1 MVGMSNRKS
10 HKWEAKEKIL
20 KELIQYGKSKS
31 DYNDII
37 KILERIITNSNIQCD
52 IDYHKL
58 KEELQLFAQQF
69 SHKFHFIIYL
79 VHESNRNKAN
89 ETLQKLNT
97 MCNKL
102 LKISDER
109 MVETDYRN
117 SVKRHLDEICYI
129 IWQIFENARKHF
141 KNRHNTSLLNT
152 LDTFIYELAKENRWF
167 DACINNNLETLFNK
181 FVDCVISNYIAKMR
195 YIFEENLIEFVQ
207 NRSSIPVTIIQHKP
221 VKYLRVIFGDD
232 ESDGF
237 SVEIVELLYSLAPFV
252 LYKRDDR
259 YYIFIPEKRYVEG
272 EFLPAAKI
280 LVPYKI
286 RLLPI
291 TSNDISY
298 FWYNKRQNRKSLKFQ
313 INENAI
319 YASSGKPVYVCSLGF
334 LPLAMQPICDNYDCP
349 RRSKCYNPQSNKFNY
364 LKDINDSYMRIFN
377 VVLETE
383 KNVHILQSTPIL
395 KLFILDGSKIQEAI
409 TISLDVLS
417 VLLSIDKVIFQPRE
431 KYSYKFI
438 LEPNLKIRING
449 YKLGLRLFNTKAL
462 TVRLNKNILEEIIR
476 EILNS
481 NKQIANYICLK
492 YRAFN
497 KKDKFIYE
505 KLLEGADYILN
516 GNGCYVDDKLIDYAV
531 NVFAHTF
538 AHLLLS
544 FIASKLQVEPLRILD
559 YYYEIDENYVKV
571 LVYELGEGG
580 LGLLERQTLQV
591 ISSLRQI
598 MEQILDYIKPVY
610 NTCENKIFKIIQI
623 GNSYVNSNVIS
634 KDVKQIWE
642 KYISNAYTNFGI
654 TLNAQTLRIPI
665 WDLVF
670 KDKLNPETAHELLS
684 VTPVCMD
691 GCNYCVL
698 LERGCFKPLDQLI
711 TTSRS
716 LFHDVF
722 TKLYDNIEKS
732 LKKFNEILSKPS
744 DERAELFFDF
754 LRLASR
760 SIKIVTYVIDKYAA
774 ERLAELKASKNVD
787 IMVVTNSESL
797 SEDIRHL
804 LTASGIQV
812 RTMPN
817 IHAKIY
823 IVDDAIAL
831 IGSANL
837 TKKAL
842 TENHE
847 NIELKTDLDEIKR
860 LADSFVEI
868 WNNARQSEI

>member
-1 MVGMSNRKS
+1 MSNRRLHEWKV
-10 HKWEAKEKIL
+10 EEIL
-20 KELIQYGKSKS
+20 KDLIQFGKERKG
-31 DYNDII
+31 YNDTIEII
-37 KILERIITNSNIQCD
+37 ERIIANSNIRCNA
-52 IDYHKL
+52 DYKKL
-58 KEELQLFAQQF
+58 KKELQSFASQF
-69 SHKFHFIIYL
+69 SNKFQLMIYFVYKDNVYKIRREL
-79 VHESNRNKAN
+79 DSM
-89 ETLQKLNT
+89 LSKLSK
-97 MCNKL
+97 M
-102 LKISDER
+102 SDER
-109 MVETDYRN
+109 MIEPDYRDN
-117 SVKRHLDEICYI
+117 VRRQLNEICLKLHQILKSFREHFENKQDYHSLRSLDE
-129 IWQIFENARKHF
+129 
-141 KNRHNTSLLNT
+141 
-152 LDTFIYELAKENRWF
+152 FINDLAKENSWF
-167 DACINNNLETLFNK
+167 DACINNDLETSFNK
-181 FVDCVISNYIAKMR
+181 FVDCVISNYMDTMR
-195 YIFEENLIEFVQ
+195 NVSEDNLIQFLQ
-207 NRSSIPVTIIQHKP
+207 NRSNLPLNIIQHKP
-221 VKYLRVIFGDD
+221 VKYLRVTFGDD
-232 ESDGF
+232 KSDGF

-259 YYIFIPEKRYVEG
+259 YYIFIPERRNVEG
-272 EFLPAAKI
+272 EYLPEAKI
-280 LVPYKI
+280 VVPYKI

-291 TSNDISY
+291 TSKDISY
-298 FWYNKRQNRKSLKFQ
+298 YWYNKRQNRKSLIFQ

-319 YASSGKPVYVCSLGF
+319 CAYSNKPVYVCSLGF
-334 LPLAMQPICDNYDCP
+334 LPLTTHPICDNYNCP
-349 RRSKCYNPQSNKFNY
+349 RRSKCYNSQSNKFNY
-364 LKDINDSYMRIFN
+364 LKEINDSYMRIFN

-395 KLFILDGSKIQEAI
+395 KLFILDGSKIQEAV
-409 TISLDVLS
+409 TISLDILS

-438 LEPNLKIRING
+438 REPSLKIRING

-462 TVRLNKNILEEIIR
+462 TVRLNKNMLEKIIK
-476 EILNS
+476 EILINY
-481 NKQIANYICLK
+481 KQIANYICLK
-492 YRAFN
+492 YHAFN
-497 KKDKFIYE
+497 KKDMFIYE
-505 KLLEGADYILN
+505 KLLESADYILN
-516 GNGCYVDDKLIDYAV
+516 GNGCNVDDKLIDYAV
-531 NVFAHTF
+531 NVFAHVF

-559 YYYEIDENYVKV
+559 YYYEIDENYITV

-580 LGLLERQTLQV
+580 LGLLERQTLQN
-591 ISSLRQI
+591 IFSRRQI
-598 MEQILDYIKPVY
+598 MEQILDYIKHIH
-610 NTCENKIFKIIQI
+610 NTCENKISKIIQR

-634 KDVKQIWE
+634 EDVKQIWE
-642 KYISNAYTNFGI
+642 KYISNAYTTFGI

-665 WDLVF
+665 WDLIS
-670 KDKLNPETAHELLS
+670 KDKLDPETAHELLS

-691 GCNYCVL
+691 GCSYCVL

-711 TTSRS
+711 TTSRF

-722 TKLYDNIEKS
+722 TKLYDDIEKS
-732 LKKFNEILSKPS
+732 LKKFNEILSRPS

-760 SIKIVTYVIDKYAA
+760 SIKVVTYVIDRYAA

-787 IMVVTNSESL
+787 IMVVTDSKSL
-797 SEDIRHL
+797 SRDIRHL

-842 TENHE
+842 TENYE
-847 NIELKTDLDEIKR
+847 NIELKTNLDEIKR
-860 LADSFVEI
+860 LADNFVEI

>member
-1 MVGMSNRKS
+1 MSNRKL
-10 HKWEAKEKIL
+10 HERKVEEIL
-20 KELIQYGKSKS
+20 KDLIRFGKENEGY
-31 DYNDII
+31 DDII
-37 KILERIITNSNIQCD
+37 EIIERIIANANIQCNV
-52 IDYHKL
+52 DYHKL
-58 KEELQLFAQQF
+58 KKELQLFTSQF
-69 SHKFHFIIYL
+69 SDKFQLMMYFVYQNDGYKIRREL
-79 VHESNRNKAN
+79 DNVLS
-89 ETLQKLNT
+89 KLS
-97 MCNKL
+97 
-102 LKISDER
+102 KISDER
-109 MVETDYRN
+109 MIEPDYKDNVRRQLN
-117 SVKRHLDEICYI
+117 EICLKLH
-129 IWQIFENARKHF
+129 QILKSFREHF
-141 KNRHNTSLLNT
+141 KNKQDYHFLRSL
-152 LDTFIYELAKENRWF
+152 DKFINDLAKENSWF
-167 DACINNNLETLFNK
+167 DACINNDLETLFNK
-181 FVDCVISNYIAKMR
+181 FVSCIISNYMDNMR
-195 YIFEENLIEFVQ
+195 NIFEANLIEFLQ
-207 NRSSIPVTIIQHKP
+207 NRSNLPLNIIQHKP
-221 VKYLRVIFGDD
+221 VKYLRVTFGDD

-259 YYIFIPEKRYVEG
+259 YYIFIPEKRNVEG
-272 EFLPAAKI
+272 EYLPEAKI

-286 RLLPI
+286 RLLPF
-291 TSNDISY
+291 TSKDISY
-298 FWYNKRQNRKSLKFQ
+298 YWYDKRRNRKSLKFQ
-313 INENAI
+313 ISETAI
-319 YASSGKPVYVCSLGF
+319 YASSGKPVYVCSLGL
-334 LPLAMQPICDNYDCP
+334 LPLTTQPICGNYDCP

-364 LKDINDSYMRIFN
+364 LNEINDSYMRIFN

-395 KLFILDGSKIQEAI
+395 KLFILDGSKIQEAV
-409 TISLDVLS
+409 TISLDIFS

-438 LEPNLKIRING
+438 RGPSLRIRING

-462 TVRLNKNILEEIIR
+462 TIRLNKNILEEIIK

-481 NKQIANYICLK
+481 NKQITYYICLK

-505 KLLEGADYILN
+505 KLLESADYILN
-516 GNGCYVDDKLIDYAV
+516 GNGCDVDDKLIDYAV

-538 AHLLLS
+538 AHMLLS
-544 FIASKLQVEPLRILD
+544 FVASKLQVEPLRILD
-559 YYYEIDENYVKV
+559 YHYEIDENYVTV
-571 LVYELGEGG
+571 LIYELGEGG
-580 LGLLERQTLQV
+580 LGLLERQTLQR
-591 ISSLRQI
+591 IFSQRQI
-598 MEQILDYIKPVY
+598 IEQILDYIKHIHS
-610 NTCENKIFKIIQI
+610 TCEYKISKIIQR
-623 GNSYVNSNVIS
+623 GKSHVNSNVIS
-634 KDVKQIWE
+634 QDVKQIWE
-642 KYISNAYTNFGI
+642 KYISNAYINFGI

-665 WDLVF
+665 WDLIF
-670 KDKLNPETAHELLS
+670 RGKLDTETAHELLS

-732 LKKFNEILSKPS
+732 LKKFNEILSRPS

-760 SIKIVTYVIDKYAA
+760 SIKIITYVVDKYAA

-842 TENHE
+842 TENYE
-847 NIELKTDLDEIKR
+847 NIELKTNLDEIKR
-860 LADSFVEI
+860 LADNFVEI

>member
-1 MVGMSNRKS
+1 MVGMSNRKL
-10 HKWEAKEKIL
+10 HEWEAKEEIL
-20 KELIQYGKSKS
+20 KELIQYGKGKN
-31 DYNDII
+31 DYKDII
-37 KILERIITNSNIQCD
+37 EILERIITNSNKQCD

-69 SHKFHFIIYL
+69 SHKFDFIIYIA
-79 VHESNRNKAN
+79 HQSDINKAK
-89 ETLQKLNT
+89 ETIQKLNI
-97 MCNKL
+97 MFNKL
-102 LKISDER
+102 SKISDER

-117 SVKRHLDEICYI
+117 SVKRHLDEICSMV
-129 IWQIFENARKHF
+129 WQIFENARKHF
-141 KNRHNTSLLNT
+141 KKRQNTSMLNT
-152 LDTFIYELAKENRWF
+152 LDTFINELTKKNRWF

-181 FVDCVISNYIAKMR
+181 FADCVISNYIDKMR
-195 YIFEENLIEFVQ
+195 NILEENLIEFVH
-207 NRSSIPVTIIQHKP
+207 NRSNIPVNIIQHKP
-221 VKYLRVIFGDD
+221 VKYLRVTFGDD
-232 ESDGF
+232 KSDGF

-252 LYKRDDR
+252 LYKRDNR
-259 YYIFIPEKRYVEG
+259 YYIFIPEKRNVEG
-272 EFLPAAKI
+272 EYLPEAKI

-291 TSNDISY
+291 TSKDISY
-298 FWYNKRQNRKSLKFQ
+298 YWYDKHRNRKSLKFQ

-319 YASSGKPVYVCSLGF
+319 YASSSKPVYVCSLGF
-334 LPLAMQPICDNYDCP
+334 LPLTMQPICDNYDCP
-349 RRSKCYNPQSNKFNY
+349 LRGKCYDPQSNKFNY
-364 LKDINDSYMRIFN
+364 LKEINDSYMRIFN

-395 KLFILDGSKIQEAI
+395 KLFILDGSKIQEAV
-409 TISLDVLS
+409 TISLDILS

-438 LEPNLKIRING
+438 REPSLKIRING

-462 TVRLNKNILEEIIR
+462 TVRLNKNILEKIIK
-476 EILNS
+476 EILIN
-481 NKQIANYICLK
+481 NKQIVNYICLK

-505 KLLEGADYILN
+505 KLLESADYILN
-516 GNGCYVDDKLIDYAV
+516 GNGCNVDDKLMDYAV

-544 FIASKLQVEPLRILD
+544 FIASKFQVEPLRILD
-559 YYYEIDENYVKV
+559 YYYEIDENYVTV

-580 LGLLERQTLQV
+580 LGLLERQTLHE
-591 ISSLRQI
+591 ISSRRQI
-598 MEQILDYIKPVY
+598 MEQILDYIKHIH
-610 NTCENKIFKIIQI
+610 NTCENKISKIIQI

-654 TLNAQTLRIPI
+654 TLNAQTLRLPI
-665 WDLVF
+665 WDLIF
-670 KDKLNPETAHELLS
+670 KDKLDPETAHELLS

-732 LKKFNEILSKPS
+732 LKKFNEILSRPS
-744 DERAELFFDF
+744 NERAELFFDF

-760 SIKIVTYVIDKYAA
+760 SIKVVTYVIDKYAA
-774 ERLAELKASKNVD
+774 ERLAELKASNNVD
-787 IMVVTNSESL
+787 IMVVTDSKSL
-797 SEDIRHL
+797 SGDISHL
-804 LTASGIQV
+804 LTASGIQI

-831 IGSANL
+831 TGSANL

-842 TENHE
+842 AENYE
-847 NIELKTDLDEIKR
+847 NIELKTNPDEVKR
-860 LADSFVEI
+860 LADNFVEI

>member
-1 MVGMSNRKS
+1 MSNRKL
-10 HKWEAKEKIL
+10 HEWKTEEIL
-20 KELIQYGKSKS
+20 KDLIRFGKERKG
-31 DYNDII
+31 YNDTIEII
-37 KILERIITNSNIQCD
+37 ERIIANSNIRCSA
-52 IDYHKL
+52 DYHKL
-58 KEELQLFAQQF
+58 KKELQSFASQF
-69 SHKFHFIIYL
+69 SDKFQLIIYFVYQDNGYKISREL
-79 VHESNRNKAN
+79 DSM
-89 ETLQKLNT
+89 LSKLS
-97 MCNKL
+97 
-102 LKISDER
+102 KISDER
-109 MVETDYRN
+109 MIEPDYRDN
-117 SVKRHLDEICYI
+117 VRRQLNEICLKLH
-129 IWQIFENARKHF
+129 QILKSFREHFENKQGYHF
-141 KNRHNTSLLNT
+141 LRSL
-152 LDTFIYELAKENRWF
+152 DKFINDLAKENSWF
-167 DACINNNLETLFNK
+167 NACINNDLETLFNK
-181 FVDCVISNYIAKMR
+181 FVNCVISNYMDHMR
-195 YIFEENLIEFVQ
+195 NVFEDNLIEFLQ
-207 NRSSIPVTIIQHKP
+207 NRSNLPLNIIQHKP
-221 VKYLRVIFGDD
+221 VKYLRVTFGDD
-232 ESDGF
+232 KSDGF

-259 YYIFIPEKRYVEG
+259 YYIFVPERKNVEG
-272 EFLPAAKI
+272 EYLPEAKI

-291 TSNDISY
+291 TSKGISY
-298 FWYNKRQNRKSLKFQ
+298 YWYDKHRNRKSLKFQ
-313 INENAI
+313 INKNAI
-319 YASSGKPVYVCSLGF
+319 YASSDKPVYVCSLGF
-334 LPLAMQPICDNYDCP
+334 LPLAMQPICDNYGCP
-349 RRSKCYNPQSNKFNY
+349 RRSKCYNPESNKFNY
-364 LKDINDSYMRIFN
+364 LREISDSYMRIFN
-377 VVLETE
+377 VALETE

-395 KLFILDGSKIQEAI
+395 KLFILDGSKIREAV
-409 TISLDVLS
+409 TISLDILS

-431 KYSYKFI
+431 KYSDKFI
-438 LEPNLKIRING
+438 REPSLKIRING

-462 TVRLNKNILEEIIR
+462 TIRLNKNIVEEIIK

-492 YRAFN
+492 FRAFN
-497 KKDKFIYE
+497 KKNKFIYE
-505 KLLEGADYILN
+505 KLLESADYVLN
-516 GNGCYVDDKLIDYAV
+516 GNGCNVDDKLIDYAV

-559 YYYEIDENYVKV
+559 YYYETDENYVTV

-580 LGLLERQTLQV
+580 LGLLERQTLQG
-591 ISSLRQI
+591 IFSQRQI
-598 MEQILDYIKPVY
+598 MEQILDYIKHIH
-610 NTCENKIFKIIQI
+610 NICEYKISKITQR

-634 KDVKQIWE
+634 QDVKQIWE

-654 TLNAQTLRIPI
+654 ILNAQTLRIPI
-665 WDLVF
+665 WNLVF
-670 KDKLNPETAHELLS
+670 KGKLDPETAHELLS

-698 LERGCFKPLDQLI
+698 LERGCFKLLDQLI

-732 LKKFNEILSKPS
+732 LKKFNEILSRPS
-744 DERAELFFDF
+744 DERAELFFKF
-754 LRLASR
+754 LRLASK
-760 SIKIVTYVIDKYAA
+760 SIKVVTYVIDRYAA

-787 IMVVTNSESL
+787 IMVVTDSKSL
-797 SEDIRHL
+797 SGDILHL

-842 TENHE
+842 AENYE
-847 NIELKTDLDEIKR
+847 NIELKTNPDEVKR
-860 LADSFVEI
+860 LADNFVEI

>member
-1 MVGMSNRKS
+1 MTNRKLHEWKVEEILKDLIRFS
-10 HKWEAKEKIL
+10 KEK
-20 KELIQYGKSKS
+20 KG
-31 DYNDII
+31 YNDILEI
-37 KILERIITNSNIQCD
+37 IERIIANSNVLCNV
-52 IDYHKL
+52 DYHKL
-58 KEELQLFAQQF
+58 KKELQSFASQF
-69 SHKFHFIIYL
+69 SDKFQLIIYFVYQNDGYKIKGEL
-79 VHESNRNKAN
+79 DNMLS
-89 ETLQKLNT
+89 KLS
-97 MCNKL
+97 
-102 LKISDER
+102 KISDER
-109 MVETDYRN
+109 MIEPDYRDN
-117 SVKRHLDEICYI
+117 VRRQLNEICLKLH
-129 IWQIFENARKHF
+129 QILKSFREHFENKQDYHF
-141 KNRHNTSLLNT
+141 LRSL
-152 LDTFIYELAKENRWF
+152 DKFINDLAKENSWF

-181 FVDCVISNYIAKMR
+181 FADCVISNYIDKMR
-195 YIFEENLIEFVQ
+195 HIFEENLIEFVQ
-207 NRSSIPVTIIQHKP
+207 NRSNIPVNIIQHKP
-221 VKYLRVIFGDD
+221 VKYLRVTFGDD
-232 ESDGF
+232 KSDGF
-237 SVEIVELLYSLAPFV
+237 SVEIIELLYSLAPFV

-259 YYIFIPEKRYVEG
+259 YYIFIPEWRNVEG
-272 EFLPAAKI
+272 EYLPEAKI

-291 TSNDISY
+291 TSKDISY
-298 FWYNKRQNRKSLKFQ
+298 YWYDKHRNRKSLKFQ

-319 YASSGKPVYVCSLGF
+319 YASPSKPVYVCSLGF
-334 LPLAMQPICDNYDCP
+334 IPLTMQSFCDNYGCP
-349 RRSKCYNPQSNKFNY
+349 DRGKCYNPQSNKFNY
-364 LKDINDSYMRIFN
+364 LKEINDSYMRIFN

-395 KLFILDGSKIQEAI
+395 KLFILDGSKIQEAV
-409 TISLDVLS
+409 TISLDILS

-438 LEPNLKIRING
+438 REPSLKIRING
-449 YKLGLRLFNTKAL
+449 YKLGLPLFNTKAL
-462 TVRLNKNILEEIIR
+462 TVRLNKNILEKIIK
-476 EILNS
+476 EILIN
-481 NKQIANYICLK
+481 NKQIVNYICLK

-497 KKDKFIYE
+497 KKSKFIYE
-505 KLLEGADYILN
+505 KLLESADYILN
-516 GNGCYVDDKLIDYAV
+516 SNGCNVDDKLIDYAV

-559 YYYEIDENYVKV
+559 YYYEIDENYVTV

-580 LGLLERQTLQV
+580 LGLLERQTLQE
-591 ISSLRQI
+591 IFSRRQI
-598 MEQILDYIKPVY
+598 VEQILDYIKHIH
-610 NTCENKIFKIIQI
+610 NTCENKISKIIQI

-634 KDVKQIWE
+634 EDVKQIWE

-654 TLNAQTLRIPI
+654 TLNAQTLRLPI
-665 WDLVF
+665 WDLIF
-670 KDKLNPETAHELLS
+670 KDKLDPETAHELLS

-722 TKLYDNIEKS
+722 SKLYDNIEKS
-732 LKKFNEILSKPS
+732 LKKFNEILSRPS
-744 DERAELFFDF
+744 NERAELFFDF
-754 LRLASR
+754 LRSASR
-760 SIKIVTYVIDKYAA
+760 SIKVVTYVIDKYAA

-787 IMVVTNSESL
+787 IMVVTDSKSL
-797 SEDIRHL
+797 SGDISHL

-831 IGSANL
+831 TGSANL

-842 TENHE
+842 AENYE
-847 NIELKTDLDEIKR
+847 NIELKTNPDEVKR
-860 LADSFVEI
+860 LADNFVEI

>member
-1 MVGMSNRKS
+1 M
-10 HKWEAKEKIL
+10 
-20 KELIQYGKSKS
+20 
-31 DYNDII
+31 
-37 KILERIITNSNIQCD
+37 
-52 IDYHKL
+52 
-58 KEELQLFAQQF
+58 F
-69 SHKFHFIIYL
+69 
-79 VHESNRNKAN
+79 
-89 ETLQKLNT
+89 
-97 MCNKL
+97 NKL
-102 LKISDER
+102 SKITDER

-117 SVKRHLDEICYI
+117 SVKKHLDEICSM
-129 IWQIFENARKHF
+129 IWQIFENVQKHF
-141 KNRHNTSLLNT
+141 KNGQNTSLLKT
-152 LDTFIYELAKENRWF
+152 LYTFINELTIKNRWF
-167 DACINNNLETLFNK
+167 GACINNNLETLFNK
-181 FVDCVISNYIAKMR
+181 FADCVISNYIDKMR
-195 YIFEENLIEFVQ
+195 NIFEENLMEFIQ
-207 NRSSIPVTIIQHKP
+207 NRSNIPVNIIQHKP
-221 VKYLRVIFGDD
+221 VKYLQVTFGDD
-232 ESDGF
+232 KSDGF
-237 SVEIVELLYSLAPFV
+237 SVEIAELLYSLTPFI

-259 YYIFIPEKRYVEG
+259 YYIFIPEKRNVEG
-272 EFLPAAKI
+272 EYLPEAKI

-291 TSNDISY
+291 TSKDISY
-298 FWYNKRQNRKSLKFQ
+298 YWYDKYRNRKSLKFQ

-319 YASSGKPVYVCSLGF
+319 YASSSKPVYVCSLGF
-334 LPLAMQPICDNYDCP
+334 LPLTMQPICDNYDCP
-349 RRSKCYNPQSNKFNY
+349 LRGKCYNPQSNKFNY
-364 LKDINDSYMRIFN
+364 LKEINDSYMRIFN

-395 KLFILDGSKIQEAI
+395 KLFILDGSKIQEAV
-409 TISLDVLS
+409 TISLDILS

-438 LEPNLKIRING
+438 REPSLKIRING

-462 TVRLNKNILEEIIR
+462 TVRLNKNILEEIIK
-476 EILNS
+476 EILIS
-481 NKQIANYICLK
+481 NKRIANYICLK

-505 KLLEGADYILN
+505 KLLESADYILN
-516 GNGCYVDDKLIDYAV
+516 GNGCNIDDKLIEYAV

-559 YYYEIDENYVKV
+559 YYYEIDENYVTV

-580 LGLLERQTLQV
+580 LGLLERKTLQE
-591 ISSLRQI
+591 IFSRWQI
-598 MEQILDYIKPVY
+598 MEQILDYIK
-610 NTCENKIFKIIQI
+610 NIHKICENKISEIIKK

-665 WDLVF
+665 WDLIF
-670 KDKLNPETAHELLS
+670 KDKLDPETAHELLS

-732 LKKFNEILSKPS
+732 LKKFNEILSRPS

-760 SIKIVTYVIDKYAA
+760 SIKVVTYVIDKYAA
-774 ERLAELKASKNVD
+774 ERLVELKASKNVD
-787 IMVVTNSESL
+787 IMVVTDSKSL
-797 SEDIRHL
+797 SGDIRHL

-831 IGSANL
+831 TGSANL

-842 TENHE
+842 AENYE
-847 NIELKTDLDEIKR
+847 NIELKTNPDEVKR
-860 LADSFVEI
+860 LADNFVE
-868 WNNARQSEI
+868 NLE